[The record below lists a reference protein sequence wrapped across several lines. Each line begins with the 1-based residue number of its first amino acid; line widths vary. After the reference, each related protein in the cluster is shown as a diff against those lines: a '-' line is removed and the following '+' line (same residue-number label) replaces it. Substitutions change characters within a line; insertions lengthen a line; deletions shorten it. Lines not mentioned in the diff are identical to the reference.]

1 MNFFDAIQTS
11 SSGLTAQRVRM
22 NLISR
27 NLANV
32 NTTRTASGEP
42 YRRKD
47 AVFAATGTPTSFR
60 QELRNQLA
68 TPGAEVKV
76 IGIVEDQRPALVKY
90 DPGHPEA
97 DAKGYVKLPN
107 INVIEEMVNMMSATR
122 SYEAN
127 IKAVQASKSM
137 AMKALE
143 IGR

>member
-1 MNFFDAIQTS
+1 MNFFDAMQTS
-11 SSGLTAQRVRM
+11 ASGLTAQRVRM

-47 AVFAATGTPTSFR
+47 AVFAATGAASSFR
-60 QELRNQLA
+60 QELRNQLRA
-68 TPGAEVKV
+68 SGAEVKV

-97 DAKGYVKLPN
+97 DVKGYVKLPN